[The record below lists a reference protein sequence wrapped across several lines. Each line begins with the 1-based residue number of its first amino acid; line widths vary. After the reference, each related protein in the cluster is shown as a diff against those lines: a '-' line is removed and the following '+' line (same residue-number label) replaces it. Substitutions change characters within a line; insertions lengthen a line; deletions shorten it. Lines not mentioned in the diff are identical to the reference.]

1 LVLSQITYSAFARR
15 LNGQIVSER
24 IPITGSLELTHR
36 CNLSCVHCYCNIPAN
51 DKTAI
56 HRELRTKE
64 VHDLLDQIADSG
76 CLWLLLTGG
85 EPLLRKD
92 FLDIYSYAKKRG
104 FIVTLFTNG
113 TLLTSEIAEHLC
125 KWRPHSVEITLYGV
139 TQETYEKIT
148 GTPGS
153 FRECLRGIDLLIDS
167 AIPLALKTMAMT
179 LNQEELLEIK
189 AFAEEHGVEFRFD
202 PVLNPRLDGSK
213 KPCAFRLTPE
223 EVIHLDLLDQKRS
236 REWQQ
241 LCKSSHGQSETQN
254 LYTCGAGVST
264 FHIDPYGQ
272 LSPCEMAQFQ
282 AFDLRNGSFKEA
294 WNLVFPEF
302 LSLQAT
308 GDYPCQRCDISSL
321 CSQCPGW
328 AWMENRNPEMP
339 VEYLCRIAHLRAAA
353 FAE

>member
-1 LVLSQITYSAFARR
+1 MKVQI
-15 LNGQIVSER
+15 
-24 IPITGSLELTHR
+24 
-36 CNLSCVHCYCNIPAN
+36 
-51 DKTAI
+51 
-56 HRELRTKE
+56 
-64 VHDLLDQIADSG
+64 
-76 CLWLLLTGG
+76 LLLCAAVPAMLAQNPPTLSTLPEFAADWRVTGVIRQGGRAQANLERTGMRARFAEEGDRLPGDVMVLQVDYASRSVTLAKGG
-85 EPLLRKD
+85 ETAVIRVGCSMAPPPPPPKAAATQPSSNKGSPPNAWPNPPEKVSALRD
-92 FLDIYSYAKKRG
+92 G
-104 FIVTLFTNG
+104 NG
-113 TLLTSEIAEHLC
+113 RWHVVF
-125 KWRPHSVEITLYGV
+125 P
-139 TQETYEKIT
+139 T
-148 GTPGS
+148 G
-153 FRECLRGIDLLIDS
+153 RAVD
-167 AIPLALKTMAMT
+167 MH
-179 LNQEELLEIK
+179 
-189 AFAEEHGVEFRFD
+189 AFAEQHGVEFRFD

-294 WNLVFPEF
+294 WNLAFPEF

-308 GDYPCQRCDISSL
+308 GDYPCQRCGIFSL